1 MHLHRRH
8 WSSYGSYGYDWTS
21 ERRRKFGI
29 VLGSIFGGA
38 VVIGLCIWAIVS
50 YREEKKKKVPRTQTV
65 PTPTQQ
71 TRDIPRQPNRDI
83 PRQQPRYTQQTGNIQ
98 QPRYNA
104 IITPPN
110 PPAVPGY
117 FEPTAPPPTYK
128 DSRNDRA
135 FMDPAPGN
143 DVILVDSERAMV
155 RAPV

>member
-1 MHLHRRH
+1 MHLHRRYYGG
-8 WSSYGSYGYDWTS
+8 SYSSYGYDWTS

-83 PRQQPRYTQQTGNIQ
+83 PRQQPRY
-98 QPRYNA
+98 NA

-135 FMDPAPGN
+135 YMDPAPGN